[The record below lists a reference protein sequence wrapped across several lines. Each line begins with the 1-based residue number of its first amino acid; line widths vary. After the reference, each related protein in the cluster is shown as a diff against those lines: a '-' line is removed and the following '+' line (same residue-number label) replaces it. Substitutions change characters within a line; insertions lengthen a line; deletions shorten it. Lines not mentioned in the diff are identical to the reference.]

1 MPHWWNGEYASV
13 RKLAKRPHLGCGD
26 LFVGST
32 LTWGTMKKI
41 IIRYKGLIL
50 KVHLSRD
57 NTTILDSYKVSSP
70 KDMKSIIYHIREQV
84 TDDVAINIRSVS
96 SMIYEWRVHNLLYT
110 LGIMRARTSSV
121 DLNINQP
128 WYIKILYAILSPLYF
143 HFY

>member
-1 MPHWWNGEYASV
+1 
-13 RKLAKRPHLGCGD
+13 
-26 LFVGST
+26 
-32 LTWGTMKKI
+32 MKKI
-41 IIRYKGLIL
+41 IIRYKDFIL
-50 KVHLSRD
+50 KVHLSKD

-70 KDMKSIIYHIREQV
+70 KDMKSIIYHIKEQV
-84 TDDVAINIRSVS
+84 TDDIAINIRSVS

-128 WYIKILYAILSPLYF
+128 WYIKTLYAILSPFYF

>member
-1 MPHWWNGEYASV
+1 MEDT
-13 RKLAKRPHLGCGD
+13 LHLGCSTVRY
-26 LFVGST
+26 VGSSP
-32 LTWGTMKKI
+32 TWGTMKKI
-41 IIRYKGLIL
+41 IIRYKDFTL
-50 KVHLSRD
+50 KVHLSKD

-70 KDMKSIIYHIREQV
+70 KDMKSIIYHIKEQV
-84 TDDVAINIRSVS
+84 TDDIAINIRSVS

-128 WYIKILYAILSPLYF
+128 WYIKTLYAILSPFYF

>member
-1 MPHWWNGEYASV
+1 MEDT
-13 RKLAKRPHLGCGD
+13 LHLGCSTVRY
-26 LFVGST
+26 VGSSP
-32 LTWGTMKKI
+32 TWGTMKKI
-41 IIRYKGLIL
+41 IIRYKDFIL
-50 KVHLSRD
+50 KVYLSKD

-84 TDDVAINIRSVS
+84 TDDIAINIRSVS

-128 WYIKILYAILSPLYF
+128 WYIKTLYAILSLFYF